1 MKRHPAIPVLTLAA
15 TFPVMRVCAAAALAV
30 VLAVLLFSVPAD
42 LVAPGLAV
50 ALLSAGGAAV
60 IRLRWRFGAD
70 DAVAP
75 VAQGKPVAGAAV
87 GAMDGLAVPL
97 VLFDAAGDLLH
108 ANAEAR
114 SLLGLAPEARPSS
127 AAVFADLGRPVR
139 DWLCDVA
146 VGRLAGGTEVVGL
159 RGEGERFLQ
168 MTIRPDGAG
177 GVLAV
182 LQDATALKRLEAQV
196 AQGQKMQAIGQLA
209 GGIAHDFNNLLTAI
223 TGHCDLLLLRHRPGD
238 SDHSDL
244 EQIAQ
249 NANRAAALV
258 SQLLAFSRKQTLKP
272 ERLDL
277 QDTLSD
283 LTHLLNRLLG
293 EKVRLDM
300 VHAHEPVAIRADR
313 RQFEQVVMN
322 LAVNARDAM
331 PTGGVVLVE
340 TRIVHLAEEMVR
352 DRAVVP
358 RGDHA
363 VIRVSDT
370 GEGIPPDRIDKIF
383 EPFFTT
389 KRMGEGTGLGLST
402 AYGIVKQSGGF
413 IFVTSAPGAGAA
425 FELWFPVCRDAAAET
440 VVVPRQKSSRT
451 DAVILLVEDEA
462 PVRAFAA
469 RALRLRGHSVLEAA
483 TAEEALT
490 LLEDPGLHVDVFVTD
505 VVMPGLDGPGWVR
518 RALEQRPAVRTVF
531 ISGYAEEA
539 LADMQARVPNSVF
552 LPKPFSLAALTETV
566 QAQLLA

>member
-1 MKRHPAIPVLTLAA
+1 M
-15 TFPVMRVCAAAALAV
+15 TFPSDLNTPALRTRAVAAARGAAPFDQLITGGTVFDMVTGRMRAADV
-30 VLAVLLFSVPAD
+30 GIVGPMIASVHAPDPERQGTQTIDAQGCI
-42 LVAPGLAV
+42 LVPGLIDTHMHAESSMITP
-50 ALLSAGGAAV
+50 AAYAG
-60 IRLRWRFGAD
+60 
-70 DAVAP
+70 
-75 VAQGKPVAGAAV
+75 
-87 GAMDGLAVPL
+87 
-97 VLFDAAGDLLH
+97 
-108 ANAEAR
+108 
-114 SLLGLAPEARPSS
+114 
-127 AAVFADLGRPVR
+127 
-139 DWLCDVA
+139 
-146 VGRLAGGTEVVGL
+146 
-159 RGEGERFLQ
+159 
-168 MTIRPDGAG
+168 
-177 GVLAV
+177 
-182 LQDATALKRLEAQV
+182 
-196 AQGQKMQAIGQLA
+196 
-209 GGIAHDFNNLLTAI
+209 
-223 TGHCDLLLLRHRPGD
+223 
-238 SDHSDL
+238 
-244 EQIAQ
+244 
-249 NANRAAALV
+249 
-258 SQLLAFSRKQTLKP
+258 
-272 ERLDL
+272 
-277 QDTLSD
+277 
-283 LTHLLNRLLG
+283 
-293 EKVRLDM
+293 
-300 VHAHEPVAIRADR
+300 
-313 RQFEQVVMN
+313 
-322 LAVNARDAM
+322 
-331 PTGGVVLVE
+331 
-340 TRIVHLAEEMVR
+340 
-352 DRAVVP
+352 AVVP

-440 VVVPRQKSSRT
+440 VVVPRQKSRRT

-490 LLEDPGLHVDVFVTD
+490 LLEDSGLHVDVFVTD